1 MEREKIEEKAIKI
14 FWLFVI
20 GSFLG
25 FLVETVVVLVQK
37 GYYES
42 RQGLIYGPFT
52 PVYGIGIVFYY
63 CAIGKIKNT
72 GKVFLLSMILG
83 GMIEYF
89 CSYFQEQF
97 FGTISWDYSN
107 LYFNVNGRTSLLHCL
122 YWGMGG
128 VIANKLLFPYI
139 DQIQNQSKKYFRMVT
154 IVCLIFMLWNIQI
167 SCMAASRQEERRK
180 MEKPENQWE
189 MFLDKH
195 FPDDRMNRIYANKMD
210 KMK

>member
-63 CAIGKIKNT
+63 CAIGKIKNA

-180 MEKPENQWE
+180 MEKPDNQWE